1 MRSSKDLQRAGATVK
16 IGGFALCLGVIA
28 TSVLWGCS
36 RQPDVNSP
44 QVRGIGYVRLDD
56 VIKKHPLYPQLA
68 QIDASIDALN
78 LRTLSPSVPRTGAE
92 IASETA
98 ELNRELVAARTRAN
112 TLLQQKQRDYAQREQ
127 QAINAAIAASGEK
140 PGTAPAQAM
149 QQAAAAQGAAAAQQA
164 SRDFAQYQQQVVA
177 QDRSAVDALS
187 RQLSA
192 RAAQEYRRKADELTA
207 RESQASLD
215 AANADSAQR
224 LALRTKLNNLALDDA
239 TRNQVKS
246 QLAALDRKEA
256 QSVAAMRARDTS
268 ELAAYQ
274 AQLRSQ
280 TSAQMNAQVG
290 AIHSQTAAKLR
301 ERGNAVSSQI
311 STQLQNVGPAP
322 GAGGLSPATR
332 AKIEQ
337 IDRDY
342 KSRFRADVAKTI
354 DEFNLTR
361 SELDTR
367 FAALHGVDVGSQGAL
382 AKQLDA
388 LHKQRDQLY
397 NQIVA
402 QVQRE
407 MQGIAAQ
414 RGLRVV
420 FVNIVVPAGGI
431 DMTDDAVKAVESLHE

>member
-1 MRSSKDLQRAGATVK
+1 MRSSNHMRRVPFL
-16 IGGFALCLGVIA
+16 ALAILIA
-28 TSVLWGCS
+28 AVTACS

-56 VIKKHPLYPQLA
+56 VIKQHPLYSQLA

-78 LRTLSPSVPRTGAE
+78 LRTLSPGVSRTGAE
-92 IASETA
+92 IQGETA
-98 ELNRELVAARTRAN
+98 ELNRELTAARTRAN

-140 PGTAPAQAM
+140 PGQPAAQAM
-149 QQAAAAQGAAAAQQA
+149 QQSAAAQGAAAAQQA
-164 SRDFAQYQQQVVA
+164 SRDFSQYQQQVVA
-177 QDRSAVDALS
+177 QDRSAVEALS
-187 RQLSA
+187 RQLSD
-192 RAAQEYRRKADELTA
+192 RAAREYRRKADELTA
-207 RESQASLD
+207 RESQASLE
-215 AANADSAQR
+215 AANADSTQR

-239 TRNQVKS
+239 TRAQVKG

-256 QSVAAMRARDTS
+256 QTVAAMRARDTA
-268 ELAAYQ
+268 ELAAFQ
-274 AQLRSQ
+274 TQLRSQ
-280 TSAQMNAQVG
+280 TSSQLSAQVG
-290 AIHSQTAAKLR
+290 AIHSQTTAKLR
-301 ERGNAVSSQI
+301 ARGNEVSSQI
-311 STQLQNVGPAP
+311 STQLPNVGPAP
-322 GAGGLSPATR
+322 GTGGLSAATQ
-332 AKIEQ
+332 AKIQQ

-354 DEFNLTR
+354 DEFNRTR

-367 FAALHGVDVGSQGAL
+367 FAALHGVDVGSQGVL

-402 QVQRE
+402 QIQRQ

-414 RGLRVV
+414 RGLKVV

-431 DMTDDAVKAVESLHE
+431 DMTDDAIKAVQSLHE

>member
-1 MRSSKDLQRAGATVK
+1 MRATASVALAVITIAAVGA
-16 IGGFALCLGVIA
+16 
-28 TSVLWGCS
+28 CS

-44 QVRGIGYVRLDD
+44 QVRGIGYVRLDE
-56 VIKKHPLYPQLA
+56 VVKKHPLYPQLA

-78 LRTLSPSVPRTGAE
+78 LRTLSPGVSRTGAE
-92 IASETA
+92 ISSETA
-98 ELNRELVAARTRAN
+98 ELNRELSAARTRAN

-127 QAINAAIAASGEK
+127 QAIRAAIAASGEN
-140 PGTAPAQAM
+140 PGQPPAQAM
-149 QQAAAAQGAAAAQQA
+149 QQAAAQQGAAAAQQA
-164 SRDFAQYQQQVVA
+164 SRDFAQYQQAVVA
-177 QDRSAVDALS
+177 QDRGAVDALS

-192 RAAQEYRRKADELTA
+192 QAAREYRRKADELTA
-207 RESQASLD
+207 RESQASLE

-239 TRNQVKS
+239 TRAQVRS
-246 QLAALDRKEA
+246 QLAALDRKETQA
-256 QSVAAMRARDTS
+256 VAGMRARDTA

-274 AQLRSQ
+274 SQLQRQTAAQLG
-280 TSAQMNAQVG
+280 AQVG
-290 AIHSQTAAKLR
+290 AIHAQTSAKLR
-301 ERGNAVSSQI
+301 ARGSAVSSQI

-354 DEFNLTR
+354 EDFNRTR

-382 AKQLDA
+382 GKQLDA
-388 LHKQRDQLY
+388 LHRQRDQLY
-397 NQIVA
+397 NQIIA
-402 QVQRE
+402 QIQRQ
-407 MQGIAAQ
+407 MQGVASQ

-420 FVNIVVPAGGI
+420 FVNIVVPSGGI
-431 DMTDDAVKAVESLHE
+431 DMTDDAVKAIESIHE

>member
-1 MRSSKDLQRAGATVK
+1 MHSSRARGAVSV
-16 IGGFALCLGVIA
+16 ALIVGTIALGA
-28 TSVLWGCS
+28 CS

-92 IASETA
+92 VTAETA
-98 ELNRELVAARTRAN
+98 ELNRELNAARERTN

-127 QAINAAIAASGEK
+127 QAITAAIAASGEK
-140 PGTAPAQAM
+140 PGQPPAQAM
-149 QQAAAAQGAAAAQQA
+149 QQAAAQQGAAAAQQA
-164 SRDFAQYQQQVVA
+164 SRDFAQYQQAVVA
-177 QDRSAVDALS
+177 QDRSATDALS
-187 RQLSA
+187 RQLA
-192 RAAQEYRRKADELTA
+192 TQAEREYRRKADELTA

-215 AANADSAQR
+215 AANADSTQR

-239 TRNQVKS
+239 TRAQVKS

-256 QSVAAMRARDTS
+256 QAVAGMRARDTS

-274 AQLRSQ
+274 AQLQRQTASQ
-280 TSAQMNAQVG
+280 ISAQAG
-290 AIHSQTAAKLR
+290 AIHAQTAAKLR
-301 ERGNAVSSQI
+301 SRGNAVSSQI
-311 STQLQNVGPAP
+311 STQLQNVGPAA

-354 DEFNLTR
+354 DDFNRAR

-382 AKQLDA
+382 GKQLDA
-388 LHKQRDQLY
+388 LHRQRDQLY

-402 QVQRE
+402 QIQRQ
-407 MQGIAAQ
+407 MQIVASQ
-414 RGLRVV
+414 RGLKVV
-420 FVNIVVPAGGI
+420 FINIVVPSGGI
-431 DMTDDAVKAVESLHE
+431 DMTDDAIKAIESMHE

>member
-1 MRSSKDLQRAGATVK
+1 MNSSKEPRAAAK
-16 IGGFALCLGVIA
+16 AALAALALLAIVA
-28 TSVLWGCS
+28 CS

-56 VIKKHPLYPQLA
+56 VVKKHPLYPQLA

-92 IASETA
+92 ISSETA
-98 ELNRELVAARTRAN
+98 ELNRELNAARTRAN
-112 TLLQQKQRDYAQREQ
+112 MLLQQKQRDYAVREQ
-127 QAINAAIAASGEK
+127 QAIRAAIVASGEN
-140 PGTAPAQAM
+140 PGRPPAQAM
-149 QQAAAAQGAAAAQQA
+149 QQAAAQQGAAAAQQA
-164 SRDFAQYQQQVVA
+164 SQGFAQYQQQVVS

-187 RQLSA
+187 HQLSS
-192 RAAQEYRRKADELTA
+192 RAEREYRAKADELTA

-239 TRNQVKS
+239 TRAQVKS

-256 QSVAAMRARDTS
+256 QTVAGMRARDTA
-268 ELAAYQ
+268 ELAAFQ

-280 TSAQMNAQVG
+280 TAAQLSAQAG
-290 AIHSQTAAKLR
+290 AIHAQTSAKLKA
-301 ERGNAVSSQI
+301 RGNAVSQQI

-322 GAGGLSPATR
+322 GTSGLSPATR

-354 DEFNLTR
+354 DDFNRAR

-367 FAALHGVDVGSQGAL
+367 FAALHGVDVGAQGTL
-382 AKQLDA
+382 GKQLDA
-388 LHKQRDQLY
+388 LHRQRDQLY

-402 QVQRE
+402 QIQRQ

-414 RGLRVV
+414 RGLKVV
-420 FVNIVVPAGGI
+420 FINIVVPAGGI
-431 DMTDDAVKAVESLHE
+431 DLTDDAIRAVESVHE

>member
-1 MRSSKDLQRAGATVK
+1 MRGAASLALTA
-16 IGGFALCLGVIA
+16 FAIA
-28 TSVLWGCS
+28 AMTACS

-44 QVRGIGYVRLDD
+44 QVRGIGYVRLDE
-56 VIKKHPLYPQLA
+56 VVKAHPLYPQLS

-78 LRTLSPSVPRTGAE
+78 LRTLSPSVSRTGAE
-92 IASETA
+92 ISSETA
-98 ELNRELVAARTRAN
+98 ELNKELTAARERAN

-140 PGTAPAQAM
+140 PGQAPAQAM

-187 RQLSA
+187 HQLSA

-207 RESQASLD
+207 RESAASLE
-215 AANADSAQR
+215 AANADSVQR

-239 TRNQVKS
+239 TRAQVKA
-246 QLAALDRKEA
+246 QLEALDRKEA
-256 QSVAAMRARDTS
+256 QTVAAMRARDTA
-268 ELAAYQ
+268 ELSAYQ

-280 TSAQMNAQVG
+280 TAAQLNTQVG
-290 AIHSQTAAKLR
+290 AIHSQTTAKLR
-301 ERGNAVSSQI
+301 ARGNAVSSQI

-322 GAGGLSPATR
+322 GSGGLSPATR

-354 DEFNLTR
+354 EEFNRTR

-367 FAALHGVDVGSQGAL
+367 FAALHGVDVGSQGIL

-397 NQIVA
+397 NQIIA
-402 QVQRE
+402 QVQRQ

-431 DMTDDAVKAVESLHE
+431 DMTDDAVKAVQSLHE